1 MTRKDL
7 HVECL
12 KYQLFLAM
20 EVDKHD
26 KFPWLVGSWA
36 DVVQLE
42 IWRKELEIKEI
53 ESKNAGESKNAD
65 QPEQASPEGD
75 SHPPEAAS

>member
-1 MTRKDL
+1 VTRKDL

-12 KYQLFLAM
+12 KYQLFFAV

-26 KFPWLVGSWA
+26 RFPRLVGSWA

-53 ESKNAGESKNAD
+53 ESHTCIQQRQKRGPTRASLTGGE
-65 QPEQASPEGD
+65 
-75 SHPPEAAS
+75 